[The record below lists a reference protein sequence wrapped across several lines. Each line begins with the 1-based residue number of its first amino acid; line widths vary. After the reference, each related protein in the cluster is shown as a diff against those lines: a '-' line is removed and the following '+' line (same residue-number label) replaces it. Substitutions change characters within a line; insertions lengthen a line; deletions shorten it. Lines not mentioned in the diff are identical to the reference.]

1 MIAPRAAAVLGTA
14 AALLAAACS
23 DSASS
28 TDSSSAGRSMAS
40 AQQSVLAFSQCMRSH
55 DVPNFPDPVHEVD
68 LPKVSPEILGV
79 SSSQFNAAE
88 GACQHLLPTGEIS
101 GNSRGI
107 SASVERCIVGGIC
120 STAVTHW
127 LQDKELKYAECMRS
141 HGLPSWPDP
150 TTDALGRLSFAVPV
164 AWAAHPPQPQS
175 GICERQTGAPIR

>member
-1 MIAPRAAAVLGTA
+1 
-14 AALLAAACS
+14 
-23 DSASS
+23 
-28 TDSSSAGRSMAS
+28 MAS